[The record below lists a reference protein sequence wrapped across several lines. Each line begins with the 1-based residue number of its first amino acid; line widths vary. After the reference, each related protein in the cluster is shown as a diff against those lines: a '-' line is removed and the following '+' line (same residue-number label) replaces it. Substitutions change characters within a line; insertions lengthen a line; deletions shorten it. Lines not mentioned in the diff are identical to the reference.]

1 MKKIFTLGLGLALA
15 AASFAADRKPD
26 VTIMSAKKYQIVVD
40 GKTYFNNNKM
50 MNIDNLRNGRHT
62 LQVFEMNQ
70 AFSIFKRKQL
80 VSSKTFQLRNNDIRI
95 MIDRFGNIN
104 ITEDRFGRDDK
115 YGNDQKDWNGRN
127 DRDQRDRNDHG
138 GRDSH
143 DSRKY

>member
-26 VTIMSAKKYQIVVD
+26 VTILSAKKYQIVID
-40 GKTYFNNNKM
+40 GKTYFSNNKM

-70 AFSIFKRKQL
+70 GFSIFKRKQL
-80 VSSKTFQLRNNDIRI
+80 VSSKTFQLRNNDVRI
-95 MIDRFGNIN
+95 MIDRFGNIS